1 MFDKRSF
8 LLKYSR
14 LQAVPGLILV
24 WIFLSGIYMLSS
36 SWSGCLFFNW
46 CFCPPQ
52 SKNTYKG
59 LRSPVWCPAQG
70 VFLHPSQWML
80 GWIPAPPTAPTL
92 PPSPCRRVLRKMKP
106 VLPPWFQALLF
117 RVSRQLHPSGW
128 CGCLFLESRK
138 MQNLL
143 DRLQRM
149 LQRASKQPFHLSFG
163 SRDFIERSHFGAF

>member
-1 MFDKRSF
+1 MEFTCCPQAGLGVYF
-8 LLKYSR
+8 LTDVFVLLSPKTHRKGWGVLCGALPRVYSCI
-14 LQAVPGLILV
+14 PP
-24 WIFLSGIYMLSS
+24 
-36 SWSGCLFFNW
+36 SGCWDGF
-46 CFCPPQ
+46 Q
-52 SKNTYKG
+52 
-59 LRSPVWCPAQG
+59 
-70 VFLHPSQWML
+70 HPRQR
-80 GWIPAPPTAPTL
+80 APP
-92 PPSPCRRVLRKMKP
+92 PPPADAFWGRWSLSF
-106 VLPPWFQALLF
+106 PPWFQALLF